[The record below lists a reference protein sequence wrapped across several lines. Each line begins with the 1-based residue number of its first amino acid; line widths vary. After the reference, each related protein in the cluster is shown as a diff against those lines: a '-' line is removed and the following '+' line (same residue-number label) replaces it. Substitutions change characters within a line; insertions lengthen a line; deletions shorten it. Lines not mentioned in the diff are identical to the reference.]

1 MKPSGKIKIKST
13 MKASGLPTTN
23 QARRSML
30 RHAADIGPDQMKEID
45 FNQGEET

>member
-23 QARRSML
+23 QARCKL
-30 RHAADIGPDQMKEID
+30 RHAANIGPDRIKEID

>member
-1 MKPSGKIKIKST
+1 

-23 QARRSML
+23 QARRSKL
-30 RHAADIGPDQMKEID
+30 RHAADSGPDRIKEID

>member
-1 MKPSGKIKIKST
+1 

-23 QARRSML
+23 QARCKL
-30 RHAADIGPDQMKEID
+30 RHAANIGPDRIKEID